1 MRARK
6 YRLGKPKLRFND
18 ASLVIERSF
27 ISDFTGF
34 SRAGLFMVN

>member
-18 ASLVIERSF
+18 ASLF
-27 ISDFTGF
+27 SDWKEFYIRFYGF
-34 SRAGLFMVN
+34 